1 MARSR
6 DTAGR
11 FKQRVTKEKL
21 IKTVSDC
28 CDDSGGD
35 VPASDIARELN
46 LVRSSVSQM
55 LRSAE
60 KEKLVVSRAVQD
72 GNLILWRVINNP

>member
-6 DTAGR
+6 DETGR
-11 FKQRVTKEKL
+11 FKRKVTKEQL
-21 IKTVSDC
+21 IETVRDC
-28 CDDSGGD
+28 CEEAGGD

-55 LRSAE
+55 LRDAE
-60 KEKLVVSRAVQD
+60 KENLVARRAVQD
-72 GNLILWRVINNP
+72 GNLILWRVVDKP

>member
-1 MARSR
+1 MVRSR
-6 DTAGR
+6 DASGK
-11 FKQRVTKEKL
+11 FKQKVTKEKL
-21 IKTVSDC
+21 IETVRDC
-28 CDDSGGD
+28 CEKAGGD

-60 KEKLVVSRAVQD
+60 KEKLVASRAVQD

>member
-1 MARSR
+1 MVRSR
-6 DTAGR
+6 DASGK
-11 FKQRVTKEKL
+11 FKQKVTKEKL
-21 IKTVSDC
+21 IETVRAC
-28 CDDSGGD
+28 CEAAGGD

-60 KEKLVVSRAVQD
+60 KEKIVACRAVQD
-72 GNLILWRVINNP
+72 GNLILWRVVDEL